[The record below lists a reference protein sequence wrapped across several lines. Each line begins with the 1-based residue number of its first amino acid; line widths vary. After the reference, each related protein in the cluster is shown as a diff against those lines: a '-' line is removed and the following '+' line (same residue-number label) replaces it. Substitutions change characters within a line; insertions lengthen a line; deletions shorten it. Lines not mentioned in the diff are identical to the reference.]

1 MALGAQFGVELPF
14 SRAQESEADHIGLIL
29 MAKAGYD
36 PARAV
41 DFWQRMMAYGK
52 GKDPPAF
59 LSDHPSNADRV
70 AAIQRELP
78 EAKANFVAHQ

>member
-1 MALGAQFGVELPF
+1 
-14 SRAQESEADHIGLIL
+14 

-36 PARAV
+36 PSRAV
-41 DFWQRMMAYGK
+41 DFWQRMTAYSK
-52 GKDPPAF
+52 GNQPPAF
-59 LSDHPSNADRV
+59 LSDHPSDSDRV